1 MKKFVSKSG
10 LLYVPKSKSLAGRSF
25 HTQTAKLNKVK
36 TERGQGQ
43 RGRVPFLTASQCFL
57 IGQPETTLPYLENMY
72 DNT

>member
-1 MKKFVSKSG
+1 MFQRVKF
-10 LLYVPKSKSLAGRSF
+10 LQAGIST
-25 HTQTAKLNKVK
+25 HKQQLNNVK

-57 IGQPETTLPYLENMY
+57 IGQSETTLPYLENMY